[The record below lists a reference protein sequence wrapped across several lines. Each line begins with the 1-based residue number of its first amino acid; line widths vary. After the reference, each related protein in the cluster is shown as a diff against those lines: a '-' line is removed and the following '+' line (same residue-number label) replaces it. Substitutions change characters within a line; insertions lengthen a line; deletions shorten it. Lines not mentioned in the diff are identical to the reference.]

1 MVLCSSRAIPFR
13 TTHTVSPIDRVS
25 TGSTNMIQPVACSS
39 SCERA
44 IHSPIIVQ
52 LPSHMGGGGVFCHNA
67 LLHGSHSMGHE
78 RLPYTTHAPIAIQ
91 GSHIKMSD
99 MNHEGQILHIGYGHH
114 TGVTNNIRGHASVY
128 TGYEHFCHTRL
139 SRTIAT
145 QPLQTQLAQL
155 TVNAPIMPRM
165 T

>member
-1 MVLCSSRAIPFR
+1 MIAAPHHRHPTVIVRKGLGSSATI
-13 TTHTVSPIDRVS
+13 TH
-25 TGSTNMIQPVACSS
+25 
-39 SCERA
+39 
-44 IHSPIIVQ
+44 
-52 LPSHMGGGGVFCHNA
+52 GGGGVFCHNA

-78 RLPYTTHAPIAIQ
+78 QLPYTTHAPIAIQ
-91 GSHIKMSD
+91 GSRIEMSD
-99 MNHEGQILHIGYGHH
+99 MKHEGQILHIGYGHH
-114 TGVTNNIRGHASVY
+114 TGVTNNIRGHKQHTGSRTTYGVTNNIRGHASVY

-139 SRTIAT
+139 SRTIAN